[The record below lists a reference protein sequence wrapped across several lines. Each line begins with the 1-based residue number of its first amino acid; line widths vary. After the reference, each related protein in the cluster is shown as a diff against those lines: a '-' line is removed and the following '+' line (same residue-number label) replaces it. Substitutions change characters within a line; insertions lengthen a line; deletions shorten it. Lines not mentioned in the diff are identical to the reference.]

1 MRTKPLVLFDPF
13 PRPRARI
20 FNAEQWARLAAM
32 ATVVETGDGQMAD
45 DIVERWLPEAS
56 VVIGQTALGQ
66 ERIAQALQLKS
77 VINVEGNFFQ
87 NVAYESCFA
96 RGISVLSI
104 APAFAT
110 PVAEMCLT
118 LALDLARGV
127 TAGDQAMRLGSEV
140 YGTAGNQ
147 DAVLLTGARVGII
160 GYGNIGR
167 VLRRMLA
174 GFRAQVSVYD
184 PWLPANAIH
193 EDDAR
198 PVGLDELL
206 RTSQFIIVLASVTS
220 DNRGFLDRAKLELIA
235 EGSIFVLASR
245 AGVVDFDALVELAN
259 AGRFRAAT
267 DVFPLEPVPRQHR
280 VRQSRL
286 LLSAHRAG
294 GTPATA
300 LAIGEMV
307 LDDLSLI
314 LQGLPPVRLQAA
326 RRETVSRMRSPPA
339 RSLPAPTNATSTDRV
354 TN

>member
-1 MRTKPLVLFDPF
+1 MRTKPLVLFDPY

-20 FNAEQWARLAAM
+20 FNAAQWARLTAI
-32 ATVVETGDGQMAD
+32 ATIVETGDGQMAD
-45 DIVERWLPEAS
+45 EIVERWLPEAS
-56 VVIGQTALGQ
+56 VVIGQTTLGP
-66 ERIAQALQLKS
+66 ERIGQALQLKS
-77 VINVEGNFFQ
+77 IINVEGNFFQ
-87 NVAYESCFA
+87 NIAYDACFA

-127 TAGDQAMRLGSEV
+127 TAGDQAMRRGSEV
-140 YGTAGNQ
+140 YGTPGNP
-147 DAVLLTGARVGII
+147 DAVPLTGARVGII

-167 VLRRMLA
+167 ALRRMLA

-184 PWLPANAIH
+184 PWLPANAIY
-193 EDDAR
+193 EDDAH
-198 PVGLDELL
+198 PIGLDELL

-220 DNRGFLDRAKLELIA
+220 DNQGFLDRAKLELIPRD
-235 EGSIFVLASR
+235 SIFVLASR
-245 AGVVDFDALVELAN
+245 AGVVDFDALIELAN

-267 DVFPLEPVPRQHR
+267 DVFPVEPVPQQHR

-339 RSLPAPTNATSTDRV
+339 QAFPASNGDAPASRAAN
-354 TN
+354 